1 MQTQWRPATAIDI
14 NPATIFSANK
24 EKLK

>member
-1 MQTQWRPATAIDI
+1 MQTQWRPATTIDI